1 MTALNT
7 DTLRTYETQEDTNA
21 VPVAAK
27 EKIYGGAL
35 VGRTTEGYA
44 RALQAGDAAVGFAK
58 DAADNTDGE
67 DGDITVEVKARGKV
81 SLFVSGLT
89 VADVGKPVYASDDNT
104 FTLTASG
111 NSPVGTVVRF
121 EKTDYAIV
129 AFDFLFGAGAA
140 TSTLS
145 IKTET
150 PVVMAAPAPTTAAIQ
165 TETTTDDTAAATGTE
180 SNPENTE
187 EE

>member
-7 DTLRTYETQEDTNA
+7 DTLRTYETQDDTNA

-150 PVVMAAPAPTTAAIQ
+150 PVVVQAPATPAAS
-165 TETTTDDTAAATGTE
+165 TNPTTDDTTATGTE
-180 SNPENTE
+180 TNPENTE